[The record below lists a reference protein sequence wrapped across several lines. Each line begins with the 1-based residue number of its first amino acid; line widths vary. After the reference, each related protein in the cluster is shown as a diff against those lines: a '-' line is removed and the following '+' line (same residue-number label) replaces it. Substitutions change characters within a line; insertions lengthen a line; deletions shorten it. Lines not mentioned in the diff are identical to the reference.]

1 MAHIGPRDAS
11 AALCNKGFACIC
23 LHINM
28 QDLESLKKRLSV
40 QLGWGVCKGAIPF
53 LLGLR
58 CARQSDFF
66 PALCHHLD
74 CNEAFGSVISQ

>member
-1 MAHIGPRDAS
+1 MGCIRERLRLQTMQGAGMPWPTVGPRDAS

-40 QLGWGVCKGAIPF
+40 QLGWGV
-53 LLGLR
+53 
-58 CARQSDFF
+58 
-66 PALCHHLD
+66 
-74 CNEAFGSVISQ
+74 